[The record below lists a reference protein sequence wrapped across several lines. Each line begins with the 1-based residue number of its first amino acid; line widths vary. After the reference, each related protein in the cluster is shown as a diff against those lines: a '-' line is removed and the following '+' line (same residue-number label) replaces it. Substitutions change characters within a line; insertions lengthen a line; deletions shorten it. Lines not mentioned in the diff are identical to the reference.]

1 MSTLIRIAN
10 RAETDTGKSH
20 TVERFQTRTTEAPAE
35 VIASQLEALETIAS
49 ACQAGM
55 SLDEIQIEL
64 VSPVIEEGV
73 VGDLAWMAIRQVMV
87 AATAKLRRDAEATRF
102 ATGIGRS

>member
-10 RAETDTGKSH
+10 RAEAGAEKSH
-20 TVERFQTRTTEAPAE
+20 TVGGFQTNAREAPAD

-49 ACQAGM
+49 ACQAG
-55 SLDEIQIEL
+55 LTLGEIQIEL

-73 VGDLAWMAIRQVMV
+73 VGDLAWMAVRQVMV
-87 AATAKLRRDAEATRF
+87 AATAKLRRDAETTRF
-102 ATGIGRS
+102 TGPS